1 MEDSNPL
8 TWPPPSSFPAIPIY
22 ACDQP
27 CRVSLSL
34 HDADPVS
41 HTSRPQV
48 AGDLLFADDAD
59 HTGNRDKETR
69 RTMALTSAGFESM
82 AAQASTTASSRSST
96 SSRTPASTSN
106 QTFEAS
112 RFSLGA
118 SLGQRC
124 AYTTAQNHEPCL
136 RRTTS
141 VGAHRDIRAMQAVQV
156 AELNN
161 GVACVEFSRGSAR
174 SRSISSGL
182 QCG

>member
-82 AAQASTTASSRSST
+82 AAQATHLHTHPHLPVTRHSKRRDSALAHHWVRYSGR
-96 SSRTPASTSN
+96 
-106 QTFEAS
+106 
-112 RFSLGA
+112 GK
-118 SLGQRC
+118 RC